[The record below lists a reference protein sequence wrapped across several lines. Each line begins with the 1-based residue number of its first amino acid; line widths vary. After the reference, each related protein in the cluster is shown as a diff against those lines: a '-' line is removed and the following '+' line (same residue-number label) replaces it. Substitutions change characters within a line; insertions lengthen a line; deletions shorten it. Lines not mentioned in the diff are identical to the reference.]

1 MQHNGLSAASNS
13 STLIEELGSVTHV
26 FSDKTGTLTDNLMIF
41 TSAYVMGSGAA
52 DSPLLGRYHPTDGIP
67 PNPERHVSGQFDTR
81 AFERV
86 VLEDGEPQDTPL
98 LFLLG
103 LCLCHSVLIKDS
115 IEPSDDPLKRLGSE
129 FLYDASSPDE
139 LALVA
144 GARHLG
150 FEFTARPT
158 PDTIR
163 INLTTPFARKVI
175 QGRCEREDTSI
186 DVELLEVIEFDNDRK
201 RMSVLVKIM
210 LPLAEEDE
218 SQCSTT
224 TTRIL
229 LLIKDAASP
238 EEELESVLDV
248 LSAGGLRTL
257 VYGVRDLT
265 SDMPFVESW
274 RRSYNG
280 ARGLV
285 GVAKER
291 ALKQCIEEMKCDID
305 IVGCTGIE
313 DKLQDYV
320 PDTIADLHEAGMKV
334 WVLTGDKIETAINIA
349 YSSRLLGST
358 VLNEVITA
366 TTPSSIHKTLD
377 TLSHRIIALSSSTA
391 GRPSAGHQH
400 QHQHGDRSSL
410 ATLEWDDLA
419 EVKLAKR
426 GLLSVSSIEMDA
438 DPPKA
443 SALPL
448 SGHGRGEEAEK
459 EPTTS
464 LTDVGDEQLES
475 EEEGAVIEMNRP
487 TISSPSSWTS
497 VAITISGDSLAVV
510 LKDRPLRKKFF
521 KFTLSHCITV
531 IACRVS
537 PKQKAQIVR
546 WSGSYLPANTMLAI
560 GDGANDVGMIVSA
573 DVGVGIN
580 GKEGAQAARSAD
592 YAIPQFHFLRR
603 LLFLH
608 GRESIRKN
616 STFIYYTV
624 FKNIAFS
631 LPAFLLGF
639 VSQFSGTSL
648 YDPILKQG
656 YNVIFTLL
664 PILLYGIF
672 DRQLPTNITSSCPYL
687 YLWPGI
693 SLKRLCRMECTSRK
707 LIRLKFSPF
716 NLFGNKHL
724 LLWLLAAVWVSICS
738 TAPSMIYLYNT
749 SIDSNGNSSPS
760 LAGVG
765 SLIFLHIII
774 LCNFVVYMLSNIRY
788 WFTHIGIIGG
798 IIAYLLAWIM
808 LTEVSSSSA
817 EGGLTTSCMLFSPS
831 TGAVLLSGLGIA
843 FLPFVLYHQY
853 KPLFS
858 PGNAHLVEE
867 RLSLGLPVQLSELYS
882 ALDDHEGPRHP
893 KDLESSSTAHLSH
906 NQQHHLASPPL
917 SHPRH
922 VTTIGAG
929 PVPSRV
935 LDGDIG
941 PRRAATLASRGFGFD
956 EVSRIDRIG
965 KYRSV
970 DTISLAGS
978 SPVSRYHQ
986 RHTVDWSD
994 GRRDDTSATGQPLQR
1009 DRWQTRRS
1017 ISGCSDGGDSSSS

>member
-1 MQHNGLSAASNS
+1 MSGKYAYGVVVYCGMNTRIYRNSAESGTGRNKISKLMQTYNQHVIVLFTLQAMICIVAAFAHGWIYATTTDNSKADDDDTTTTYYWYLYVGPQSVDAGDVLSRGLRVAGSLLLQFTYFVPISLLVTLEIVKYFQGRFVSADGLMQHNGLSAASNS

-52 DSPLLGRYHPTDGIP
+52 NSPLLERYQPTDGIP
-67 PNPERHVSGQFDTR
+67 PNPERHVSGQFDAR
-81 AFERV
+81 VFERV
-86 VLEDGEPQDTPL
+86 VLEDGDLHDTPL

-115 IEPSDDPLKRLGSE
+115 IEASDDPLKRLGSE

-163 INLTTPFARKVI
+163 INLTTPFARKVM
-175 QGRCEREDTSI
+175 QREDTSI

-201 RMSVLVKIM
+201 RMSVLGEDNISIGRGQEA
-210 LPLAEEDE
+210 LP
-218 SQCSTT
+218 S
-224 TTRIL
+224 
-229 LLIKDAASP
+229 LIRSPSASSFLSSLDAASP
-238 EEELESVLDV
+238 EEELESVLDA

-285 GVAKER
+285 GDAKER
-291 ALKQCIEEMKCDID
+291 ALGQCIQEMECDID

-320 PDTIADLHEAGMKV
+320 PDTIADLHEAGIKV

-349 YSSRLLGST
+349 Y
-358 VLNEVITA
+358 
-366 TTPSSIHKTLD
+366 
-377 TLSHRIIALSSSTA
+377 
-391 GRPSAGHQH
+391 
-400 QHQHGDRSSL
+400 
-410 ATLEWDDLA
+410 LEQLRD
-419 EVKLAKR
+419 E
-426 GLLSVSSIEMDA
+426 G
-438 DPPKA
+438 
-443 SALPL
+443 
-448 SGHGRGEEAEK
+448 
-459 EPTTS
+459 S
-464 LTDVGDEQLES
+464 LT
-475 EEEGAVIEMNRP
+475 
-487 TISSPSSWTS
+487 
-497 VAITISGDSLAVV
+497 
-510 LKDRPLRKKFF
+510 
-521 KFTLSHCITV
+521 
-531 IACRVS
+531 RV
-537 PKQKAQIVR
+537 
-546 WSGSYLPANTMLAI
+546 
-560 GDGANDVGMIVSA
+560 
-573 DVGVGIN
+573 
-580 GKEGAQAARSAD
+580 
-592 YAIPQFHFLRR
+592 
-603 LLFLH
+603 
-608 GRESIRKN
+608 
-616 STFIYYTV
+616 
-624 FKNIAFS
+624 
-631 LPAFLLGF
+631 GF

-724 LLWLLAAVWVSICS
+724 LLWLLAAAWVSVCS
-738 TAPSMIYLYNT
+738 TVPPMVYLYNA
-749 SIDSNGNSSPS
+749 SIDSNGNSSAS

-798 IIAYLLAWIM
+798 IIAYLLVWII
-808 LTEVSSSSA
+808 LTVSSSYVYASTTDILPA
-817 EGGLTTSCMLFSPS
+817 GGLLIISGGRSDYLIHDLLSPS

-858 PGNAHLVEE
+858 PRQRSFGQGEAV
-867 RLSLGLPVQLSELYS
+867 SWKLYS
-882 ALDDHEGPRHP
+882 AVDDHEGPQHP
-893 KDLESSSTAHLSH
+893 KDLQSSSTAHLSH
-906 NQQHHLASPPL
+906 HQQHHLASPPL

-941 PRRAATLASRGFGFD
+941 RRRAATLASRGFGFD
-956 EVSRIDRIG
+956 EVSRVDRIG

-994 GRRDDTSATGQPLQR
+994 GRRDDSSAPGQPLQR

-1017 ISGCSDGGDSSSS
+1017 ISGCSDGGDSSS

>member
-1 MQHNGLSAASNS
+1 MQ
-13 STLIEELGSVTHV
+13 
-26 FSDKTGTLTDNLMIF
+26 
-41 TSAYVMGSGAA
+41 
-52 DSPLLGRYHPTDGIP
+52 
-67 PNPERHVSGQFDTR
+67 
-81 AFERV
+81 
-86 VLEDGEPQDTPL
+86 
-98 LFLLG
+98 
-103 LCLCHSVLIKDS
+103 
-115 IEPSDDPLKRLGSE
+115 
-129 FLYDASSPDE
+129 
-139 LALVA
+139 
-144 GARHLG
+144 
-150 FEFTARPT
+150 
-158 PDTIR
+158 
-163 INLTTPFARKVI
+163 
-175 QGRCEREDTSI
+175 REDTSI
-186 DVELLEVIEFDNDRK
+186 DVELLEVMEFDNDRK
-201 RMSVLVKIM
+201 RMSVLVKIIY
-210 LPLAEEDE
+210 PLAGEDGSE
-218 SQCSTT
+218 SLTT

-229 LLIKDAASP
+229 LLIKGADSSMKDIWAKPSRIGGTVIIDT
-238 EEELESVLDV
+238 EELESVLDA

-274 RRSYNG
+274 RRSYND

-285 GVAKER
+285 GDAKER
-291 ALKQCIEEMKCDID
+291 ALRQCIEEMECDID

-313 DKLQDYV
+313 DKLQGYV
-320 PDTIADLHEAGMKV
+320 PDTIADLHEAGIKV

-349 YSSRLLGST
+349 YLQQL
-358 VLNEVITA
+358 
-366 TTPSSIHKTLD
+366 
-377 TLSHRIIALSSSTA
+377 
-391 GRPSAGHQH
+391 
-400 QHQHGDRSSL
+400 RSSL

-475 EEEGAVIEMNRP
+475 EEEGACIEMNKP
-487 TISSPSSWTS
+487 AISSPSSSWTS

-521 KFTLSHCITV
+521 KFALSHCITV
-531 IACRVS
+531 TACRVS

-624 FKNIAFS
+624 FKNVAFS

-639 VSQFSGTSL
+639 VFQFSGTSL

-724 LLWLLAAVWVSICS
+724 LLWLLAAAWVSVCS
-738 TAPSMIYLYNT
+738 TVPPMVYLYNA
-749 SIDSNGNSSPS
+749 SIDSNGNSSPP

-798 IIAYLLAWIM
+798 IIAYLLVWII

-817 EGGLTTSCMLFSPS
+817 EGGLTTSSMIFSPS

-858 PGNAHLVEE
+858 PGNAHLVKE

-882 ALDDHEGPRHP
+882 AVDDHEGPRHP

-906 NQQHHLASPPL
+906 HQQHHLASPPL

-922 VTTIGAG
+922 
-929 PVPSRV
+929 
-935 LDGDIG
+935 
-941 PRRAATLASRGFGFD
+941 
-956 EVSRIDRIG
+956 
-965 KYRSV
+965 
-970 DTISLAGS
+970 
-978 SPVSRYHQ
+978 
-986 RHTVDWSD
+986 
-994 GRRDDTSATGQPLQR
+994 
-1009 DRWQTRRS
+1009 
-1017 ISGCSDGGDSSSS
+1017 

>member
-1 MQHNGLSAASNS
+1 
-13 STLIEELGSVTHV
+13 
-26 FSDKTGTLTDNLMIF
+26 
-41 TSAYVMGSGAA
+41 
-52 DSPLLGRYHPTDGIP
+52 
-67 PNPERHVSGQFDTR
+67 
-81 AFERV
+81 
-86 VLEDGEPQDTPL
+86 
-98 LFLLG
+98 
-103 LCLCHSVLIKDS
+103 
-115 IEPSDDPLKRLGSE
+115 
-129 FLYDASSPDE
+129 
-139 LALVA
+139 
-144 GARHLG
+144 
-150 FEFTARPT
+150 
-158 PDTIR
+158 
-163 INLTTPFARKVI
+163 
-175 QGRCEREDTSI
+175 
-186 DVELLEVIEFDNDRK
+186 LLEVIEFDNDRK
-201 RMSVLVKIM
+201 RMSVLVKIIS
-210 LPLAEEDE
+210 PLAEEDGSE
-218 SQCSTT
+218 SLTT

-229 LLIKDAASP
+229 LLIKGADSSMKDIWVKP
-238 EEELESVLDV
+238 SRIGGTVIIDTEELESVLDA

-274 RRSYNG
+274 RRSYND

-291 ALKQCIEEMKCDID
+291 ALKQCIEEMECDID

-320 PDTIADLHEAGMKV
+320 PDTIADLHEAGIKV

-349 YSSRLLGST
+349 YLRQL
-358 VLNEVITA
+358 
-366 TTPSSIHKTLD
+366 
-377 TLSHRIIALSSSTA
+377 
-391 GRPSAGHQH
+391 
-400 QHQHGDRSSL
+400 RSSL

-438 DPPKA
+438 DPPMA

-448 SGHGRGEEAEK
+448 SGQGRGEEAEK

-464 LTDVGDEQLES
+464 LTDVGDEQLEG
-475 EEEGAVIEMNRP
+475 EEEGACIEMNKP
-487 TISSPSSWTS
+487 AISSPSSSSWTS

-537 PKQKAQIVR
+537 PKQKAQI
-546 WSGSYLPANTMLAI
+546 
-560 GDGANDVGMIVSA
+560 
-573 DVGVGIN
+573 
-580 GKEGAQAARSAD
+580 
-592 YAIPQFHFLRR
+592 
-603 LLFLH
+603 
-608 GRESIRKN
+608 
-616 STFIYYTV
+616 
-624 FKNIAFS
+624 
-631 LPAFLLGF
+631 
-639 VSQFSGTSL
+639 FSGTSL

-693 SLKRLCRMECTSRK
+693 SLKRLCRMKCTSRK

-724 LLWLLAAVWVSICS
+724 LLWLLAAAWVSVCS
-738 TAPSMIYLYNT
+738 TVPPMVYLYYA
-749 SIDSNGNSSPS
+749 SIDSNGKSSPP

-774 LCNFVVYMLSNIRY
+774 LCNFVVYMLSNTRY
-788 WFTHIGIIGG
+788 WFTHVGIIGG
-798 IIAYLLAWIM
+798 IVAYLLVWVI
-808 LTEVSSSSA
+808 LTEVSSPEA
-817 EGGLTTSCMLFSPS
+817 GRTTMIFSPS
-831 TGAVLLSGLGIA
+831 AGAVLLSGLGIA

-858 PGNAHLVEE
+858 PGNAQLVKE

-882 ALDDHEGPRHP
+882 TVDDHQGPEHP
-893 KDLESSSTAHLSH
+893 KDLQSSSTAHLSH
-906 NQQHHLASPPL
+906 QQLHLVSPRL

-922 VTTIGAG
+922 VTTIVAG

-941 PRRAATLASRGFGFD
+941 LRRAATLASRGFGFD

-978 SPVSRYHQ
+978 SPVSRHHQ
-986 RHTVDWSD
+986 RRIATVDW
-994 GRRDDTSATGQPLQR
+994 GDTSATVSSDYDDHFSSPYAPPL
-1009 DRWQTRRS
+1009 RRS
-1017 ISGCSDGGDSSSS
+1017 AQHTAWSSSAISPPTVRDLAEFSARQLMEKRPDSKD